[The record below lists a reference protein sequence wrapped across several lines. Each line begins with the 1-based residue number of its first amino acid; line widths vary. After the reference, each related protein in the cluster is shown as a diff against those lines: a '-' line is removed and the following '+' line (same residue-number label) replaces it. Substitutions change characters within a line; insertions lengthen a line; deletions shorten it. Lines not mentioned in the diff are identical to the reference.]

1 MAAVKGC
8 LANFRRLSCLSVPSL
23 VFWLCGCGALVQEL
37 DERFADLKKEGS
49 WLVEFYAPWCGYCK
63 KLEPVWMEV
72 GRHLHGSPIRVAKL
86 DATRFSGV
94 SRDFGV
100 RGFPTIKFV
109 KGKRVITYEG
119 DRTVQDIIQFAEK
132 ANRAAVTELQ
142 TVEQVQRV
150 RKEKSV
156 CFFLVTNG
164 DNSELTTKL
173 KDIYRQVAE
182 NRVIQSYFYHID
194 DQEVLQ
200 EDIQVKSPTI
210 LVSKDGSFF
219 TYEGD
224 VSEQNVSDWINSE
237 RFEAFSHISRSNFHE
252 ITETG
257 KLLMLAILAEQKSK
271 KKINERVSKVVK
283 SVALIQREKFHR
295 FFLFGWMLGDTIA
308 SNIMMSSLAAPFL
321 MVYNSTDH
329 VYYLKQYSELKEEFT
344 EDNLTSFLNDILD
357 GHEQGYGGDSYLQ
370 RLYRGIWDL
379 FGTIYDIWTTQP
391 IAALLMFGFP
401 LLIFSFVIY
410 MLCIADPGPEEE
422 ELDEMEFEDEIGDDE
437 QEEKCLKEV
446 KEAEEADPSTKPKID

>member
-1 MAAVKGC
+1 MSFCPFFGFLVVWM
-8 LANFRRLSCLSVPSL
+8 RRSCS
-23 VFWLCGCGALVQEL
+23 GNL
-37 DERFADLKKEGS
+37 DERFADLKKREAG
-49 WLVEFYAPWCGYCK
+49 LVEFYAPWCGYCK

-72 GRHLHGSPIRVAKL
+72 GRHLHGSTIRVAKL

-224 VSEQNVSDWINSE
+224 VSEQNVSDWVNSE

-357 GHEQGYGGDSYLQ
+357 GHEQGYGGDSYFQ